1 MSVGAVLAQVRNA
14 VDALAGLDAAALADG
29 ELDELVAELER
40 ERQRLTGLARG
51 VLAEWDE
58 RRVWEWN
65 GSRSAGHRLARVD
78 RASVDHA
85 KAEIARARATRR
97 CPLTAAAVVDG
108 VLSLDQFAVITAA
121 NTPARTTLFAEAE
134 AMLVRE
140 SARLDLRS
148 TRIFIQRW
156 TETVD
161 ELLDTERAVERE
173 RHLADGTDPEPRPAP
188 LPHTDA
194 RLFASRSFEGR
205 LVLDGD
211 LDPIGAE
218 VVTNELRHLEQQLRR
233 ADKKAGVT
241 RTPAQRRAAA
251 LIEMATRSATAPA
264 NGRRPRPLFSVT
276 VGNDTMARLCSL
288 ASGVLLSSGDLVPH
302 LDTAMLETVLFAD
315 HTTLISVSRQRTFRG
330 AIRRAIQVRDQHCQH
345 PSGCDIPADQ
355 CDVDHIVA
363 YSEGGLTSQFH
374 GDIGCD
380 THNRV
385 ARLHH
390 TANHTPR
397 PHRTIDRL
405 DEARARLRWRVEHE
419 ERTHPPPTLLPHSAT
434 NHGWTIHM
442 AAWRR

>member
-97 CPLTAAAVVDG
+97 CPLTAAAVVEG
-108 VLSLDQFAVITAA
+108 VLSVDQFQVITAA
-121 NTPARTTLFAEAE
+121 NIPPRATLFAEAE

-140 SARLDLRS
+140 CSRLDLRG
-148 TRIFIQRW
+148 TRIFIHRW
-156 TETVD
+156 CETVD
-161 ELLDTERAVERE
+161 ELLDTERSRDRE
-173 RHLADGTDPEPRPAP
+173 RHLADGTDPEPCPAP
-188 LPHTDA
+188 LPHADA

-218 VVTNELRHLEQQLRR
+218 IITNELRRLEQQLRR
-233 ADKKAGVT
+233 TDKRDGIT
-241 RTPAQRRAAA
+241 RSPAQRRAAA

-276 VGNDTMARLCSL
+276 VGNETMARLCSL

-315 HTTLISVSRQRTFRG
+315 HTTLISISRQRTFRG

-355 CDVDHIVA
+355 CDVDHIVPFA
-363 YSEGGLTSQFH
+363 EGGLTSQF
-374 GDIGCD
+374 GGKIGCD

-385 ARLHH
+385 IRLHH
-390 TANHTPR
+390 TADRTPR
-397 PHRTIDRL
+397 PIRTIDQL
-405 DEARARLRWRVEHE
+405 DEARARLRWRIEHE
-419 ERTHPPPTLLPHSAT
+419 ERTHPPPAWPPQSAT
-434 NHGWTIHM
+434 SHGWTIRM
-442 AAWRR
+442 AAW